1 MEARLR
7 KSLIDIRKSIIAQ
20 ILSALSP
27 QERKLVLILGLL
39 TSQRVKTRAESELQA
54 YSRERLERL
63 NRGNNMEKNMRLD
76 KLSVILNELG
86 KLNAAGLT
94 REQIVKR
101 LESKIHELRQEIMQK
116 TDAVDPKKPTNEPDT
131 QDIAFYHCPK
141 CKFTVD
147 AMKDLPAGMECVKCG
162 GKMEGLTREE
172 LANKDSKN
180 TNLVD
185 EAGPMPRPPK
195 VKP

>member
-1 MEARLR
+1 MEA
-7 KSLIDIRKSIIAQ
+7 SLRKSIISQ

-39 TSQRVKTRAESELQA
+39 TSQRVKTRAETELQT
-54 YSRERLERL
+54 YSREKLERL
-63 NRGNNMEKNMRLD
+63 GRNNNMEKGSMDNLN
-76 KLSVILNELG
+76 VILNELG
-86 KLNAAGLT
+86 RLNAMGLT
-94 REQIVKR
+94 RNEIVKR
-101 LESKIHELRQEIMQK
+101 LRGTINDMKKI
-116 TDAVDPKKPTNEPDT
+116 DAVDPKKPTNEPDT

-162 GKMEGLTREE
+162 GKMEALTREE

-185 EAGPMPRPPK
+185 EAGPVPRPPR